1 MTSLALD
8 TQEGAEN
15 PGVCSESRHLSG
27 CPKLS
32 GLPKTVEMGETR
44 AELTRKCHPSS
55 AWELA
60 LKAHMPHIG

>member
-1 MTSLALD
+1 MTSLALG
-8 TQEGAEN
+8 TKEGAEN